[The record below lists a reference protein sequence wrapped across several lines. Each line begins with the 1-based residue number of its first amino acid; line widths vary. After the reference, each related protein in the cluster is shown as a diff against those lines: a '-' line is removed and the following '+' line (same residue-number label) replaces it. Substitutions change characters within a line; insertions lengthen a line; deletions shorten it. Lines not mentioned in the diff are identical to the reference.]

1 MLYSFFG
8 RKSLGSA
15 VTCAWTETSAMQD
28 TQDKSAIKNKVMPN
42 KSLAE

>member
-1 MLYSFFG
+1 MLYNFFG

-28 TQDKSAIKNKVMPN
+28 TQDKKQSYAKQKFG
-42 KSLAE
+42 